1 MRTEQDTGVKTQQ
14 TLVSHVHSHLLK
26 QTRRKRK
33 YTVTSMYINLIKQE
47 FGSIYNTTIIVRHLI
62 CLVLVTVLAP
72 RRQHLPVAVVV
83 LAPL

>member
-1 MRTEQDTGVKTQQ
+1 MRTEQDKGVKTQQ
-14 TLVSHVHSHLLK
+14 ILVSHVHSHLLQ
-26 QTRRKRK
+26 QTKRKRK
-33 YTVTSMYINLIKQE
+33 YTVMYIYLIKQE